1 MSGKVVDRPAARVLL
16 LDPEDRIL
24 LQQIRPDQR
33 ESRTLWITPGGGLA
47 PGETHR
53 QAALRELREEVGQ
66 EIAELGPCVWVR
78 NHEFEFRGTRYRQ
91 RERFF
96 LARTA
101 SSAVDSSRQN
111 AVEVDIVLGYRWWK
125 LNEIQGEGETEFVPR
140 LLSQYLAPLIEGR
153 IPERPINVGV

>member
-1 MSGKVVDRPAARVLL
+1 MSDKVVDRPAARVLL

-33 ESRTLWITPGGGLA
+33 EARTLWITPGGGLA

-78 NHEFEFRGTRYRQ
+78 NHIFEFRGTRYRQ

-101 SSAVDSSRQN
+101 SSAIDTSRQDSI
-111 AVEVDIVLGYRWWK
+111 EVDIVVGYRWWK
-125 LNEIQGEGETEFVPR
+125 LNEIQAAAEPVFVPR
-140 LLSQYLAPLIEGR
+140 LISQYLAPLIEGR
-153 IPERPINVGV
+153 IPERPINVGQ

>member
-1 MSGKVVDRPAARVLL
+1 MSDKVVDRPAARIVL

-33 ESRTLWITPGGGLA
+33 ETRSIWITPGGGLA

-53 QAALRELREEVGQ
+53 QAAVRELREEVGQ

-78 NHEFEFRGTRYRQ
+78 KHEFEFRGTTYRQ

-96 LARTA
+96 LARTGSTA
-101 SSAVDSSRQN
+101 IDTSRQDPI
-111 AVEVDIVLGYRWWK
+111 EVDIVLGYRWWK
-125 LNEIQGEGETEFVPR
+125 LTQIQGAGETVFVPR
-140 LLSQYLAPLIEGR
+140 LISQYLGPLIEGR
-153 IPERPINVGV
+153 IPKRPVNVGA